1 MPGRLCYFCLYITER
16 SSNERTETER
26 GIATGWIK
34 RPAMKELTKTRSI
47 YREPVRNAVVVSAT
61 SGVVER

>member
-1 MPGRLCYFCLYITER
+1 
-16 SSNERTETER
+16 
-26 GIATGWIK
+26 
-34 RPAMKELTKTRSI
+34 MKELTKTRSI